1 VGSAAH
7 SVILNE
13 RNGEPHAILAGNK
26 LSRGSPIAMSHTSA
40 EYDHL
45 DSLLRDWG
53 AWQERHSEDV
63 ILPQQAAFC
72 MIVSDQPAGSRILC
86 ADMSKSVYLVHCA
99 QLTLPLRY
107 QTALFVWY
115 AIQMKDGGGYWTPDE
130 KASILSLSVSALRMR
145 VTRARR
151 VLMRKYP
158 GLAAFGTATR
168 ALRKRRRRDKSSTLC
183 EAVSRAPT

>member
-1 VGSAAH
+1 
-7 SVILNE
+7 
-13 RNGEPHAILAGNK
+13 
-26 LSRGSPIAMSHTSA
+26 MSHTSA
-40 EYDHL
+40 AYDHL
-45 DSLLRDWG
+45 DSILRDWG
-53 AWQERHSEDV
+53 AWQEKHCEDV

-72 MIVSDQPAGSRILC
+72 MIVSDQPAHSRVLC

-130 KASILSLSVSALRMR
+130 KASILSLSVNALRMR

-151 VLMRKYP
+151 VLLRKYP
-158 GLAAFGTATR
+158 GLAAFGTVTR
-168 ALRKRRRRDKSSTLC
+168 ALRKRRLRDKSGALC
-183 EAVSRAPT
+183 EAVSTASTSISSP